1 MGDSGGGITDGS
13 QKLPRGR
20 FPWFNVDGKT
30 HKPYMIGIGGGSASG
45 KTSVAN
51 HIIKKLGVVLLQMDS
66 FYKSLTKHEIDQAY
80 ANNYNFDHP
89 NSFDFEILFQTL
101 NNLKS
106 GVKVDVPI
114 YDFGTHSRLSETT
127 TIYGAN
133 IIIFEGIF
141 ALYDPKVREL
151 MDLMLF
157 VDTDSDVRLARRL
170 KRDIAE
176 RGRDIHGVLQQYK
189 KYVKPA
195 FDDYILPTMKHADVI
210 VPRGSDN
217 HAAINVIIQHI
228 VRELDV
234 RDLSLRSQLLQLRYP
249 SEKPQSVVVLES
261 TPEVHAMLQTLEE
274 KGVSRE
280 DFEFMVDRLSRLVV
294 EKGLFE
300 YENTNPT
307 FLETASVLKLHEKLC
322 GVVVTRTKGP
332 TMVHGLTQV
341 INHIPLGTVMLVQ
354 PLHNTSRS
362 PSPSGP
368 SPTPT
373 DESAATQLV
382 NEVAEIELHHCRLP
396 KDIRDRTVI
405 ITDVTTSTGAAA
417 MMAVRIVLD
426 HGVPEKNIIFLS
438 LVATSHGLHVLANA
452 FPEVKIVVA
461 QVVTEIH
468 HGIKHIGDLS

>member
-13 QKLPRGR
+13 HKLPRGR

-51 HIIKKLGVVLLQMDS
+51 YIIKKLGVPWVVLLQMDS
-66 FYKSLTKHEIDQAY
+66 FYKSLSKAEIDQAY

-114 YDFGTHSRLSETT
+114 YDFGTHSRLADTT

-133 IIIFEGIF
+133 IIVFEGIF
-141 ALYDPKVREL
+141 ALYDPRVREL

-228 VRELDV
+228 VRELDA
-234 RDLSLRSQLLQLRYP
+234 RDLTLRSQLLKLRYP
-249 SEKPQSVVVLES
+249 SEKPESVVVLES
-261 TPEVHAMLQTLEE
+261 NPEVHAMLQTLEE

-294 EKGLFE
+294 EKGLLEFE
-300 YENTNPT
+300 KANPSYLQT
-307 FLETASVLKLHEKLC
+307 SSVLKFHEKLC
-322 GVVVTRTKGP
+322 GIVVTRTKGP
-332 TMVHGLTQV
+332 TMLHGLTQV
-341 INHIPLGTVMLVQ
+341 INHVPLGTVMLVQ
-354 PLHNTSRS
+354 PTPGSRS
-362 PSPSGP
+362 S
-368 SPTPT
+368 SPTLAK
-373 DESAATQLV
+373 ESPATQLV
-382 NEVAEIELHHCRLP
+382 HDVSEIELHHCRLP
-396 KDIRDRTVI
+396 KDIRDRIVI

-426 HGVPEKNIIFLS
+426 HGVEEKNIVFLS
-438 LVATSHGLHVLANA
+438 LVATAHGLHVLTNA

-461 QVVTEIH
+461 QVVSEIQF
-468 HGIKHIGDLS
+468 GIKHIEDLSMLF

>member
-1 MGDSGGGITDGS
+1 MGDSGGGITDGDH
-13 QKLPRGR
+13 KLPRGR
-20 FPWFNVDGKT
+20 FPWFSVDGKT

-51 HIIKKLGVVLLQMDS
+51 HIIKKLGVPWVVLLQMDS
-66 FYKSLTKHEIDQAY
+66 FYKSLSKAEIEQAY

-89 NSFDFEILFQTL
+89 NSFDFDVLFETL
-101 NNLKS
+101 KNLKS

-114 YDFGTHSRLSETT
+114 YDFGTHSR
-127 TIYGAN
+127 AN

-141 ALYDPKVREL
+141 ALYDPKVRDL

-217 HAAINVIIQHI
+217 VAAINVIMQHI
-228 VRELDV
+228 TRELDA

-249 SEKPQSVVVLES
+249 AQKPDSVVVLES
-261 TPEVHAMLQTLEE
+261 NPEVHAMLQTLEE

-294 EKGLFE
+294 ERGLLEFE
-300 YENTNPT
+300 KVNPSMMETTN
-307 FLETASVLKLHEKLC
+307 VLKLHEKI
-322 GVVVTRTKGP
+322 KGTNYAPWLDASHQQTP
-332 TMVHGLTQV
+332 TWNCHACQP
-341 INHIPLGTVMLVQ
+341 IN
-354 PLHNTSRS
+354 SRS
-362 PSPSGP
+362 PSPSGH
-368 SPTPT
+368 S
-373 DESAATQLV
+373 DETAATQLV
-382 NEVAEIELHHCRLP
+382 NDVAEIELHHCRLP
-396 KDIRDRTVI
+396 RDIRDRVVI

-426 HGVPEKNIIFLS
+426 HGVEEKNIIFLS

-461 QVVTEIH
+461 HVVSEIYP
-468 HGIKHIGDLS
+468 GIRQIEEIRHFGDRSFTDLISP